1 MSMEG
6 TTSSNKHFIRQII
19 ERDLETGKFDGRVAT
34 RFPPEPNGYL
44 HIGHAKSICL
54 NFGLAREYGGQ
65 CHLRMDDTNPATED
79 VEYTEAIKEDV
90 RWLGFD
96 WGEHYYLASDY
107 FERMYELA
115 VTLIKKGK
123 AYVCSVSSEAWK
135 EYRGVPERPGRESP
149 DRNRSV
155 EENLDL
161 FARMRAGEFANGERC
176 LRARI
181 DMASPNLHLRDPVLY
196 RVIHEPHPHAGA
208 QWCIYPTYDFAHGIE
223 DSIEHITHSICT
235 LEFEVHRPLYDW
247 LLNELALYHPQQIEF
262 ARLNVTYTVMS
273 KRKLLELVE
282 GGYVNGWDDPRL
294 PTIRGMRRR
303 GYPAEAI
310 RLFCEKV
317 GITKYESLSDVAL
330 LEHCVRDVL
339 NKNAPR
345 TMAVL
350 DPVKLIIDNYPEGEE
365 ETFEALI
372 NPEKPEDGMRQVPF
386 SRELYIERADFME
399 EPPPKY
405 FRLSPGREVRLRY
418 ACLVTC
424 THCVKDEQ
432 TGEVL
437 EVHATWDPESRGGS
451 TPDNRKVKSTIHWVS
466 ARHALPAEVRLY
478 DRLFTVE
485 EPDAKKDMDY
495 KTYLNP
501 DSLKVTKAFVEKDL
515 AHTPV
520 GSAVQFERQGY
531 FYLDPEDST
540 PEKPVLNRT
549 ATLKDSWGKK
559 TRN

>member
-1 MSMEG
+1 
-6 TTSSNKHFIRQII
+6 
-19 ERDLETGKFDGRVAT
+19 
-34 RFPPEPNGYL
+34 
-44 HIGHAKSICL
+44 
-54 NFGLAREYGGQ
+54 
-65 CHLRMDDTNPATED
+65 
-79 VEYTEAIKEDV
+79 
-90 RWLGFD
+90 
-96 WGEHYYLASDY
+96 
-107 FERMYELA
+107 
-115 VTLIKKGK
+115 
-123 AYVCSVSSEAWK
+123 
-135 EYRGVPERPGRESP
+135 
-149 DRNRSV
+149 
-155 EENLDL
+155 
-161 FARMRAGEFANGERC
+161 
-176 LRARI
+176 
-181 DMASPNLHLRDPVLY
+181 VLY
-196 RVIHEPHPHAGA
+196 RIIHETHPHAGA

-223 DSIEHITHSICT
+223 DSIERITHSICT

-247 LLNELALYHPQQIEF
+247 LLDELEMYHPQQIEF

-282 GGYVNGWDDPRL
+282 GGYVSGWDDPRL

-339 NKNAPR
+339 NKTAPR

-350 DPVKLIIDNYPEGEE
+350 DPVKLIIDNYPEDEE
-365 ETFEALI
+365 EVFEALI

-386 SRELYIERADFME
+386 SREVYIERADFME
-399 EPPPKY
+399 VPPPKY
-405 FRLSPGREVRLRY
+405 FRLTPGREVRLRY
-418 ACLVTC
+418 ACLITC

-466 ARHALPAEVRLY
+466 AKHALSAEVRLY

-485 EPDAKKDMDY
+485 EPDAKKEVDY
-495 KTYLNP
+495 KTFLNP

-515 AHTPV
+515 ARLAP
-520 GSAVQFERQGY
+520 GSSVQFERQGY
-531 FYLDPEDST
+531 FYIDPNDST

-549 ATLKDSWGKK
+549 STLKDGWGK
-559 TRN
+559 RG

>member
-1 MSMEG
+1 
-6 TTSSNKHFIRQII
+6 
-19 ERDLETGKFDGRVAT
+19 
-34 RFPPEPNGYL
+34 
-44 HIGHAKSICL
+44 
-54 NFGLAREYGGQ
+54 
-65 CHLRMDDTNPATED
+65 MDDTNPATED

-330 LEHCVRDVL
+330 LEHCVRDLL